1 MFLGFT
7 YITLIMII
15 YIIVSEILRMALSIL
30 ISVYFHLTELLLIL
44 IISPIILLIV
54 TFSPS
59 ISNNTKIFILCFNV
73 IYSLSLSIIYLLL
86 LQIIP
91 NIELFI
97 IINVII
103 ILISIGMIVR
113 YLPIEIP
120 HYEFK
125 KTPNIN
131 NNKKFFFFIII
142 VVGTSLISG
151 LFLPSLILKTN
162 SNYYINTFFLSILL
176 IAAILSYFL
185 LFNQKNIKEILYKL
199 SENNIDIIILWSSIL
214 LLSFSKVR
222 ESISNIF
229 ALHSTLYKV
238 LTHIIIGSI
247 AFFLMSIMS
256 LYVYVVNTNRNL
268 ENMVKWIIL
277 AGFLISLLAVYLL
290 IPTIWY
296 ISIGLLIF
304 VILLCMYL
312 YIYSCIL
319 KNINKKDWNNIL
331 GIVLTVYILSSSILY
346 PLIDNVLYAAM
357 IFVFLTI
364 IPLFIYCI
372 IYCHRINKEKAYNK
386 Q

>member
-1 MFLGFT
+1 MFLSFT

-15 YIIVSEILRMALSIL
+15 NIIVSEILRIALSIL
-30 ISVYFHLTELLLIL
+30 SSVYFHLIELLLIL
-44 IISPIILLIV
+44 IILPIILLIV
-54 TFSPS
+54 TLRLNMP
-59 ISNNTKIFILCFNV
+59 NKTKIFILCLNI
-73 IYSLSLSIIYLLL
+73 IYSLLLSIIYLLL

-103 ILISIGMIVR
+103 VLISIGMIVR
-113 YLPIEIP
+113 YLPIEILY
-120 HYEFK
+120 YEFK
-125 KTPNIN
+125 KTLDIN
-131 NNKKFFFFIII
+131 NNKKFFFIII
-142 VVGTSLISG
+142 VALGTSLISG
-151 LFLPSLILKTN
+151 IFLPSLILKTN
-162 SNYYINTFFLSILL
+162 SSHYINAFFLSILL

-185 LFNQKNIKEILYKL
+185 LFNQKDIKEILYKL

-238 LTHIIIGSI
+238 LTHIIIGII
-247 AFFLMSIMS
+247 AFFLMFIMS
-256 LYVYVVNTNRNL
+256 LYVYVVNINRNL

-277 AGFLISLLAVYLL
+277 TGFLISLLAVYLL

-296 ISIGLLIF
+296 ILIGLLIF
-304 VILLCMYL
+304 VILLCIYL

-331 GIVLTVYILSSSILY
+331 GMVLTVYILSSAILY
-346 PLIDNVLYAAM
+346 PIIDNVLYAAM
-357 IFVFLTI
+357 IFVFLTT

-372 IYCHRINKEKAYNK
+372 IYCHRNNKEKDHNK

>member
-1 MFLGFT
+1 
-7 YITLIMII
+7 MII
-15 YIIVSEILRMALSIL
+15 NTMISEILGIILTFILSFA
-30 ISVYFHLTELLLIL
+30 YFYLTELLLIL

-59 ISNNTKIFILCFNV
+59 LSNKTKKFILYFNMF
-73 IYSLSLSIIYLLL
+73 YSLLLSIIYLLL

-91 NIELFI
+91 NIELLI

-125 KTPNIN
+125 KTLNIN
-131 NNKKFFFFIII
+131 NNKKFFFII
-142 VVGTSLISG
+142 VVLGTSLISG

-162 SNYYINTFFLSILL
+162 SSHYLPTFFLSILL
-176 IAAILSYFL
+176 IAAILSYIL
-185 LFNQKNIKEILYKL
+185 LFNQKNRKEILYKL
-199 SENNIDIIILWSSIL
+199 SEDNIDIIILWSSIL

-238 LTHIIIGSI
+238 ATHIIIGI
-247 AFFLMSIMS
+247 ITFFLMSIMS

-268 ENMVKWIIL
+268 ENMIKWIIL
-277 AGFLISLLAVYLL
+277 AGFLISLLVVYLL

-296 ISIGLLIF
+296 ISIGLLVF
-304 VILLCMYL
+304 VILLFMYL

-331 GIVLTVYILSSSILY
+331 GIVLTVYILSSAILY
-346 PLIDNVLYAAM
+346 PIIDNVLYAAM